1 MVVRIPVVEVTAGFD
16 VAVEAVDEGGGG
28 GVGEASEEGRVDFE
42 IEEGTS
48 DVANVDAEIDGSTD
62 AVVVG

>member
-1 MVVRIPVVEVTAGFD
+1 MVVRIPVVAVAAGFD
-16 VAVEAVDEGGGG
+16 VAVDAVDEGGGG
-28 GVGEASEEGRVDFE
+28 VGDASEEGRVDFE